1 MENLELRLFKTEL
14 RLSEPDKPDSRKFE
28 GYAARF
34 DSPSQPIGYY
44 EPMIETIARGAFK
57 RTLAD
62 NEQDVIWNYEH
73 NDGKILGRK
82 SSGTVVITE
91 DEKGLKVSGEIPNTT
106 YGNDIIESLKR
117 NDLKYMSFAFVCRK
131 DQRDNTV
138 SPMKRTLLDVDLYD
152 VSIVVNP
159 AYLSTEA
166 NLRSINAVKVQKPYV
181 RSAFEDNVEMC
192 LLLSELQGKM

>member
-14 RLSEPDKPDSRKFE
+14 RLSEPDKPDSRKFD
-28 GYAARF
+28 GYAAMF
-34 DSPSQPIGYY
+34 DSPSQPMGYY
-44 EPMIETIARGAFK
+44 EPMIESIARGAFK
-57 RTLAD
+57 RSLAD
-62 NEQDVIWNYEH
+62 KEQDTIWNYEH

-82 SSGTVVITE
+82 SSGTVTIIE
-91 DEKGLKVSGEIPNTT
+91 DEKGLRVQGEIPNTT

-166 NLRSINAVKVQKPYV
+166 NLRSINAVKVSKPYV
-181 RSAFEDNVEMC
+181 RSAVEDGLDLFLTLEHI
-192 LLLSELQGKM
+192 QGKV